1 MKNNLIRILIVVA
14 VGAAIW
20 FSPVPAGL
28 KPQTWHLFAIFVTT
42 ILGFILQPLP
52 MGAFAFI
59 AITFTMLTRTL
70 KPLEAT
76 SGFSSGTIWL
86 IVSAFIFCRGIIKTG
101 LGRRIAFE
109 LMKRLGN
116 STLKLAYTMAITDLV
131 VSPATPSNTARG
143 GGVVFPIARSL
154 ASAFESEPGPSGRRM
169 GAFLMTNCFQASTI
183 TSAMFMT
190 SCAPN
195 PLLVALTAAGLG
207 LTVTWG
213 SWALASIVPGIVSLI
228 VMPLVLYVLYPPEIK
243 KTPQARAIAE
253 KELAKMGPMTR
264 AEKIVSVVFVS
275 AIALWATSSLT
286 NIDATTVAMLAVSV
300 LLLTKVIDWKDALEE
315 RGSWDTL
322 IWLGGLF
329 GLADYLDRM
338 GFGKWVAQLLAGM
351 MVGFAWVPTLA
362 IVLVISCYTHYF
374 FAGLSAHDVALYIPL
389 CLVAIAAGAPK
400 YLVVYSM
407 IFVSSLVA
415 GLTHYS
421 TGVAPIFF
429 GAGYV
434 DQRTWWKLGFIMS
447 VVNMVIW
454 IGLGGVWWKVLGLW

>member
-1 MKNNLIRILIVVA
+1 MKNNFVRILIVVA
-14 VGAAIW
+14 IGAAIW

-28 KPQTWHLFAIFVTT
+28 KLQTWHLFAIFVTT

-52 MGAFAFI
+52 MGAFAFT
-59 AITFTMLTRTL
+59 AVTFTALSGTL

-76 SGFSSGTIWL
+76 SGFASGTIWL
-86 IVSAFIFCRGIIKTG
+86 IVSAFLFCRGIIKTG
-101 LGRRIAFE
+101 LGRRVAFE
-109 LMKRLGN
+109 LMKRLGT
-116 STLKLAYTMAITDLV
+116 STLKLAYTLAITDLV

-154 ASAFESEPGPSGRRM
+154 ASAFESEPGPTGRRM
-169 GAFLMTNCFQASTI
+169 GAFLMTNCFQATTI

-195 PLLVALTAAGLG
+195 PMLVALTLSGLG
-207 LTVTWG
+207 LTVTWQ
-213 SWALASIVPGIVSLI
+213 SWAVAAIVPGIASLI
-228 VMPLVLYVLYPPEIK
+228 VMPLVLYKVYPPEIK
-243 KTPQARAIAE
+243 QTPQARAIAE
-253 KELAKMGPMTR
+253 KELAIMGPMTR
-264 AEKIVSVVFVS
+264 AEKIVSIVFVS
-275 AIALWATSSLT
+275 AIGLWATSSLT
-286 NIDATTVAMLAVSV
+286 KIDATTVAMLAVSV

-315 RGSWDTL
+315 RGAWDTL
-322 IWLGGLF
+322 VWLGGLF

-338 GFGKWVAQLLAGM
+338 GFGKWVGQAASGFM
-351 MVGFAWVPTLA
+351 GGFAWVPTLA
-362 IVLVISCYTHYF
+362 IVLLLYCYTHYL
-374 FAGLSAHDVALYIPL
+374 FAGLAAHDVALYIPL

-400 YLVVYSM
+400 YLVAYSM
-407 IFVSSLVA
+407 LFVSSLVA

-429 GAGYV
+429 GAGFV
-434 DQRTWWKLGFIMS
+434 DQHTWWKIGFIMS